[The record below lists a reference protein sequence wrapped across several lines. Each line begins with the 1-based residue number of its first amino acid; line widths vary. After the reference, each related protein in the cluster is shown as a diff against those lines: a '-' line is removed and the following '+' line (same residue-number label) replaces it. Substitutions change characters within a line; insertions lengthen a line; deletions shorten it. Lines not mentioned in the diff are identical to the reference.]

1 MCVEVFMKLNFFVT
15 VILSLIIAGC
25 ATSSS
30 STEADVVKMTRSV
43 NTEKYGENAPK
54 IWTPLTQIEM
64 GALIKA
70 KMDPDNESQMVLS
83 LFFTGDIREG
93 EEIGASIG
101 AYRTFIELCDTEL
114 AKIKDAKEKGKKLHE
129 LFFKQFIGSPRKKD
143 APSSGIF
150 GLLTKKE
157 YDANTAALLFAIIA
171 QKYGFTSEISFTKGI
186 VEEIVNQKTGL
197 SIKIFSGKA
206 YLTLK
211 HKEMYSPAQVIPF
224 LEDGFDPYI
233 NLSFFENMHEKN
245 PSEFEDAQTELG
257 KYYKRMPLTF
267 EKALLFQYKIDKL
280 NETAETENP
289 PMNRRIE
296 MAAHLTDLCDIH
308 LDRIRAWRNTYPFIL
323 QKKIPGEMFSFI
335 DTINSELNRTAELCK
350 DEPDFEDLAWDLFL
364 FSAFEYSDSLDG
376 VKLKTALFNGYRF
389 LSTSS
394 KDYEKKKVFLANS
407 LSHYLNKIISSD
419 VIEKELATVKDVIA
433 AVPVTEI
440 RTGSA
445 SSFYYQSGEHYLAK
459 KDLWRAGQFYAE
471 CSFVYGGQYQKI
483 CIQKGVDSLYKYAQ
497 TCLGRGV
504 CATASDAVSKCM
516 EKIPDKKECQKIK
529 DLYDQQCGK

>member
-1 MCVEVFMKLNFFVT
+1 MKLNFFVT

-54 IWTPLTQIEM
+54 VWTPLTQIEM

-186 VEEIVNQKTGL
+186 VEEIV
-197 SIKIFSGKA
+197 
-206 YLTLK
+206 
-211 HKEMYSPAQVIPF
+211 
-224 LEDGFDPYI
+224 
-233 NLSFFENMHEKN
+233 
-245 PSEFEDAQTELG
+245 
-257 KYYKRMPLTF
+257 
-267 EKALLFQYKIDKL
+267 
-280 NETAETENP
+280 
-289 PMNRRIE
+289 
-296 MAAHLTDLCDIH
+296 
-308 LDRIRAWRNTYPFIL
+308 
-323 QKKIPGEMFSFI
+323 
-335 DTINSELNRTAELCK
+335 
-350 DEPDFEDLAWDLFL
+350 
-364 FSAFEYSDSLDG
+364 
-376 VKLKTALFNGYRF
+376 
-389 LSTSS
+389 
-394 KDYEKKKVFLANS
+394 
-407 LSHYLNKIISSD
+407 
-419 VIEKELATVKDVIA
+419 
-433 AVPVTEI
+433 
-440 RTGSA
+440 
-445 SSFYYQSGEHYLAK
+445 
-459 KDLWRAGQFYAE
+459 
-471 CSFVYGGQYQKI
+471 
-483 CIQKGVDSLYKYAQ
+483 
-497 TCLGRGV
+497 
-504 CATASDAVSKCM
+504 
-516 EKIPDKKECQKIK
+516 
-529 DLYDQQCGK
+529 